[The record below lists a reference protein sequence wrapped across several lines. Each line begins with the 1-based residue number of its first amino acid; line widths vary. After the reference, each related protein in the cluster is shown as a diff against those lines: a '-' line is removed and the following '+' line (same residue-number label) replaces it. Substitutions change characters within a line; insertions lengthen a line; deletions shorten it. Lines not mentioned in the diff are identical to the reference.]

1 MTEWH
6 HYKEEDK
13 VLVAVDCI
21 IFGVDKEGLKIL
33 LIKRGF
39 APEKGQWSL
48 MGGFLKRDETLHEA
62 ANRVLFSLTGLSN
75 IYMEQLHSYSKVH
88 RDPKERTVS
97 VAYFALINKK
107 ERNLKLSKEN
117 EAQWF
122 TLNEAPKPIFDH
134 QSMIDRALKTLQSR
148 IFSTPIGFELL
159 PKKFTMRQ
167 LQTVYESILDQ
178 PLDKRNFIKKFN
190 AMDVLIRLEEK
201 DRSTSKKGAYLY
213 KFHEDKLTLKKE
225 HLGFDK

>member
-48 MGGFLKRDETLHEA
+48 MGGFLKRNETLHEA

-88 RDPKERTVS
+88 RDPKARTVWGQRS
-97 VAYFALINKK
+97 VQLGLDPDAYRTCYALA
-107 ERNLKLSKEN
+107 LS
-117 EAQWF
+117 
-122 TLNEAPKPIFDH
+122 
-134 QSMIDRALKTLQSR
+134 
-148 IFSTPIGFELL
+148 
-159 PKKFTMRQ
+159 
-167 LQTVYESILDQ
+167 
-178 PLDKRNFIKKFN
+178 
-190 AMDVLIRLEEK
+190 RL
-201 DRSTSKKGAYLY
+201 A
-213 KFHEDKLTLKKE
+213 
-225 HLGFDK
+225 